1 MKRVLS
7 MLMAVVM
14 GLTGYAVPGGGEPQK
29 PSSGAAPMGDC
40 ALARAAYPEFP
51 DWPEEDAGLDW
62 EAQSAYYEAL
72 RQFRGE
78 GLPGEEGER
87 LTAFAGRSVP
97 LALAGH
103 EGENAVYS
111 PLSLWSALAMLAQC
125 AEGESRQ
132 QLLDALGADSV
143 ESLQE
148 SVSQV
153 WKGLY
158 TDDGASS
165 LLLANS
171 IWLNSNLEGS
181 YVQETLDA
189 LAQKYFS
196 GAYAVPM
203 GSGEAD
209 QAVTDWV
216 KEQTHGLIGGGA
228 PVVRTQADTLA
239 LLASSLY
246 YRAGWTDEFLPER
259 TQEDVFTGAAGRES
273 RVDFMHRSQRANFL
287 RREGYQA
294 AQLGTRLGEMVFVL
308 PDKGVSPE
316 SLLQDPAFLAGLDIG
331 RSEDSHYGEVQWSV
345 PKFDVDSTLGL
356 LDCLRGMGITG
367 VLDPEKADL
376 SALTTLDAY
385 LSDAR
390 QLARVKVDEEG
401 VEAAAVTMLM
411 IETTSAMPEPDPEVC
426 VMDLDRPFLFVIRSE
441 GVPLF
446 VGVVNQ
452 VE

>member
-1 MKRVLS
+1 
-7 MLMAVVM
+7 
-14 GLTGYAVPGGGEPQK
+14 
-29 PSSGAAPMGDC
+29 
-40 ALARAAYPEFP
+40 
-51 DWPEEDAGLDW
+51 
-62 EAQSAYYEAL
+62 
-72 RQFRGE
+72 
-78 GLPGEEGER
+78 
-87 LTAFAGRSVP
+87 
-97 LALAGH
+97 
-103 EGENAVYS
+103 
-111 PLSLWSALAMLAQC
+111 
-125 AEGESRQ
+125 
-132 QLLDALGADSV
+132 
-143 ESLQE
+143 
-148 SVSQV
+148 
-153 WKGLY
+153 
-158 TDDGASS
+158 
-165 LLLANS
+165 
-171 IWLNSNLEGS
+171 
-181 YVQETLDA
+181 
-189 LAQKYFS
+189 
-196 GAYAVPM
+196 
-203 GSGEAD
+203 
-209 QAVTDWV
+209 
-216 KEQTHGLIGGGA
+216 
-228 PVVRTQADTLA
+228 
-239 LLASSLY
+239 
-246 YRAGWTDEFLPER
+246 
-259 TQEDVFTGAAGRES
+259 
-273 RVDFMHRSQRANFL
+273 
-287 RREGYQA
+287 
-294 AQLGTRLGEMVFVL
+294 MVFVL